1 MIIHEFYYNDDNRV
15 LYVEFSTKEDKDDFY
30 RVLELS
36 FDDIVYY
43 SPDIIEEYDLREIES
58 DFVIDL
64 IVEYLKENDLP
75 EELSL

>member
-36 FDDIVYY
+36 FDDIVFC

>member
-43 SPDIIEEYDLREIES
+43 SPDIIEEYDLNEIES

>member
-36 FDDIVYY
+36 FEDIVYY
-43 SPDIIEEYDLREIES
+43 SPDIIEEYDLNEIES
-58 DFVIDL
+58 DL
-64 IVEYLKENDLP
+64 INKYDK
-75 EELSL
+75 

>member
-36 FDDIVYY
+36 FDDIVFY
-43 SPDIIEEYDLREIES
+43 SPDIIEEYDLNEIES

>member
-36 FDDIVYY
+36 FEDIVYY
-43 SPDIIEEYDLREIES
+43 SPDIIEEYDLNEIES